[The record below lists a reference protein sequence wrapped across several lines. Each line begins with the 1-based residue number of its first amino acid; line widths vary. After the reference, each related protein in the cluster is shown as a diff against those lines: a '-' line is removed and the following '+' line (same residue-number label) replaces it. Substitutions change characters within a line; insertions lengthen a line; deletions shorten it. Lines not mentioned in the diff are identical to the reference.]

1 VISDAY
7 VIQHLLEATSDFQAG
22 IVWQENSAQSA
33 GFVAR
38 LGDVQLLLEQVHNRA
53 GSRLVLQM
61 RHALDEFC
69 IVEPLACGRFGQ
81 KYSNKEQQDLAIL
94 LRSLMRAAAL
104 QCRHRR
110 QHALTH
116 AEEIRERICRH
127 LLFEQPDSNPTRSRE
142 ARAIG
147 QDPL

>member
-7 VIQHLLEATSDFQAG
+7 VVQHLLEATSDFQPG
-22 IVWQENSAQSA
+22 IVWQESPTQSA

-38 LGDVQLLLEQVHNRA
+38 VGDIHLLLEQVHNRA
-53 GSRLVLQM
+53 GSRLVLQL
-61 RHALDEFC
+61 RYTLVEFC

-81 KYSNKEQQDLAIL
+81 KYSTEEERDLAKL

-110 QHALTH
+110 QHALAH
-116 AEEIRERICRH
+116 AEEIRERICHH
-127 LLFEQPDSNPTRSRE
+127 LLFEQPDRNPMWRS
-142 ARAIG
+142 
-147 QDPL
+147 